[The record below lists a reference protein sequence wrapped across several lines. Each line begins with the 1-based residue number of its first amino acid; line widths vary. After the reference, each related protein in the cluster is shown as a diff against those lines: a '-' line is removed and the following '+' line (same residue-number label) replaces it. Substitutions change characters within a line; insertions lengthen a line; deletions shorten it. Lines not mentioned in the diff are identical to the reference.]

1 MCVPAAIAIGS
12 LALKVGSD
20 IEAAHAQDS
29 AASANKSA
37 ADAAESNS
45 FNALATRQ
53 LQEQQS
59 ATDLDQNAARKTA
72 GDIGLT
78 HLAAAQNGVTGGSVD
93 AIKSELTAQKSM
105 YSDSVAENLHNQL
118 QQIGNE
124 QTGIEART
132 QSQINAVQPA
142 NPFAVGMKIAG
153 SVLGT
158 MSQADANRVPGGGG
172 SINPDPNSGVA
183 GQYGGLPPLTL
194 TGSGSG
200 GDDSGAMPLISQSK
214 ISNVGS

>member
-1 MCVPAAIAIGS
+1 MCVPAAIAISS
-12 LALKVGSD
+12 LAIKVGSD

-29 AASANKSA
+29 AASANKDA
-37 ADAAESNS
+37 ANAAESNS

-59 ATDLDQNAARKTA
+59 AIDIEQNAARKTA

-78 HLAAAQNGVTGGSVD
+78 HLAAAQNGVSGNSLD
-93 AIKSELTAQKSM
+93 AIKSELTAQKGM
-105 YSDSVAENLHNQL
+105 YNDSVAENLSNQL
-118 QQIGNE
+118 GQIGVE
-124 QTGIEART
+124 KTGIEART

-142 NPFAVGMKIAG
+142 DPFAVGMKIAG

-158 MSQADANRVPGGGG
+158 MTQADATRAPGGGG
-172 SINPDPNSGVA
+172 SVADRSSGIA

-194 TGSGSG
+194 MGSG
-200 GDDSGAMPLISQSK
+200 GDNGGGAMPLLPLSTIP
-214 ISNVGS
+214 NVGM